1 MNTNDEPSGPDS
13 HFSFFLLFHFV
24 VVVLS
29 SLIEAVVAVVAVVV
43 AAAAAAGGSPLR
55 SKLLTAWLF
64 FFPLGVGGGGLL
76 A

>member
-13 HFSFFLLFHFV
+13 HFSFFLLFHFFV
-24 VVVLS
+24 VVS

-43 AAAAAAGGSPLR
+43 AAAGGSPLR

-64 FFPLGVGGGGLL
+64 FSPWGWGGGGLL